1 MLPVFIQHLIVTKI
15 RQRKG
20 HCEKGWRIYR
30 DTALSKRRG
39 GVVTVEIVV
48 YKGNKSNRV
57 DGGARCTQLINNQR
71 DLVAA
76 VCVSLVQ
83 MFYVHVQMRSR

>member
-1 MLPVFIQHLIVTKI
+1 M
-15 RQRKG
+15 
-20 HCEKGWRIYR
+20 
-30 DTALSKRRG
+30 
-39 GVVTVEIVV
+39 EIVV

-83 MFYVHVQMRSR
+83 MFYVHVQMRLR